1 MNKKYELTR
10 ETITVGSHTLHRI
23 RALRFLP
30 SFDHGLSAIHEGE
43 LGGYVES
50 EANLS
55 QEGECWVD
63 GQARVYGGAYVC
75 DNARVSNDAK
85 VYGRAVVCGSA
96 YVDSTARVYGNTA
109 VKDQAAIVCGCNI
122 YDGVIDGRECICGDE
137 EEE

>member
-23 RALRFLP
+23 RALRFLL

-63 GQARVYGGAYVC
+63 GQARVYNGAYVC
-75 DNARVSNDAK
+75 NNARVGSDAK
-85 VYGRAVVCGSA
+85 
-96 YVDSTARVYGNTA
+96 VYGNTA
-109 VKDQAAIVCGCNI
+109 VKDQASIVCGCNI
-122 YDGVIDGRECICGDE
+122 YDEVIDDRECICGDE